1 MKKSR
6 KLKQSKPYSEPLHEK
21 PGFHYA
27 LAIVSVLAL
36 VLSIYALNSVNNLAS
51 LEQQQ
56 ISVEDFLQKLTANEQ
71 MSSFVGVSPLN
82 IVQVNVNNLPN
93 LQAQIANLDT
103 SYIGNFI
110 VQYTDVLVIYDYDS
124 NEIKGTV
131 SLKQQQ
137 PQLPA
142 DFFTK
147 LNVHPEL
154 QDLGAEQPVSGQIDE
169 ATLSTLQQQFPQVY
183 ENAKAGDFLVRYQ
196 ARLVIYD
203 YNSDQII
210 NSVSLG

>member
-1 MKKSR
+1 MKNR
-6 KLKQSKPYSEPLHEK
+6 KKFRNEPFHES
-21 PGFHYA
+21 PAFHYS
-27 LAIVSVLAL
+27 LAVISVLAL
-36 VLSIYALNSVNNLAS
+36 VLSIYALNSINNPS
-51 LEQQQ
+51 SEQQ